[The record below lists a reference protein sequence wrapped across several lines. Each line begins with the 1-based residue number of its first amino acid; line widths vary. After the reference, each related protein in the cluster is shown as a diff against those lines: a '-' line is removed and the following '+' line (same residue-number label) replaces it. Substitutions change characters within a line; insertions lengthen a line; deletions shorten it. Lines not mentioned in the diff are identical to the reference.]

1 MRYMTYLDYEVLENT
16 GKTIESKLE
25 EKDKEIAYLRERD
38 TIKEDTINTL
48 SDKLVAITSRLKE
61 LEKHLERTDRLE
73 KELGII

>member
-1 MRYMTYLDYEVLENT
+1 MTYLDYEVLENT